1 MSNNNSNNNSNSTIT
16 HNHQYELY
24 CKYCQQLHLTPVVR
38 SQFHSQLY
46 HQLKIL
52 AHSHFG

>member
-1 MSNNNSNNNSNSTIT
+1 MSNISTNITIT

-52 AHSHFG
+52 VHSRFGVQV